1 MCIRDRTYT
10 DALFRLT
17 DGKSRVHTSF
27 GLANTLTGRLSS
39 TDPNLQNIPIRTE
52 NGKKIRTAFVSG
64 KGKKLVSFDYSQIE
78 LRLAAEISSDKNFI
92 KAFKNNE
99 DIHASTA
106 KEIFNL
112 SDSQINNDYR
122 RKAKAINFGILYG
135 ISPYGLAKQL
145 DISNTEAKDYINE
158 YFIKYPKIKKYMEHQ
173 IDFAKTNQYVETIF
187 KRKINIKGITDKNFA
202 VRGFAER
209 QAINAPIQGSAAD
222 IIKLA
227 MIEIHKEIKLKNIEA
242 EMLLQVHDELIFE
255 VESKKY
261 DNLVSNVKTIME
273 SVHLKYKD
281 FSVPLTVDFGAGDHW
296 GQAH

>member
-1 MCIRDRTYT
+1 MLKTKIKSKYYKKLWRIGAAG
-10 DALFRLT
+10 ALIT
-17 DGKSRVHTSF
+17 A
-27 GLANTLTGRLSS
+27 LATLL
-39 TDPNLQNIPIRTE
+39 IIITE
-52 NGKKIRTAFVSG
+52 NRFGFVKIGIPVRLINIIIFLTTLELLIILIWST
-64 KGKKLVSFDYSQIE
+64 LSFPLKNNS
-78 LRLAAEISSDKNFI
+78 KNF
-92 KAFKNNE
+92 
-99 DIHASTA
+99 S
-106 KEIFNL
+106 
-112 SDSQINNDYR
+112 
-122 RKAKAINFGILYG
+122 
-135 ISPYGLAKQL
+135 
-145 DISNTEAKDYINE
+145 
-158 YFIKYPKIKKYMEHQ
+158 
-173 IDFAKTNQYVETIF
+173 
-187 KRKINIKGITDKNFA
+187 

-261 DNLVSNVKTIME
+261 DNLVSNVKKIME